1 MYKAE
6 FNVASCLLDPL
17 ETSSQ
22 RERRGTTLVDELQQ
36 NSPCFI
42 LNYAA
47 MAGRKEAVT
56 FLMRLLVFHS
66 FFRHMIDSILT
77 RLDHDLCQ

>member
-17 ETSSQ
+17 ETGSK
-22 RERRGTTLVDELQQ
+22 RERSQGNNVDELQQ

-47 MAGRKEAVT
+47 KLEGSSDFYNAPIGIP
-56 FLMRLLVFHS
+56 LLLPTYDRFN
-66 FFRHMIDSILT
+66 ID
-77 RLDHDLCQ
+77 QA